1 VTGRIDTR
9 LRELGI
15 VLPTLR
21 KPKIA
26 RVEFYTLVDGFLFL
40 SGQIPLWNGERRFV
54 GKLGSEF
61 STTEGQEAAK
71 LSMLNVLAA
80 AKEALNG
87 DLDRVKK
94 VMKLVGFVNCTPEFD
109 EISQVVNGAS
119 DLVIDIF
126 GDIGRHARTAIGTS
140 SMPFGV
146 AIEMEAVF
154 RVS

>member
-1 VTGRIDTR
+1 MAGRIDTR

-21 KPKIA
+21 PPTVA
-26 RVEFYTLVDGFLFL
+26 HVERYSLEDGLLFL
-40 SGQIPLWNGERRFV
+40 SGQIPQWDGERKFI
-54 GKLGSEF
+54 GKLGREF
-61 STTEGQEAAK
+61 STAEGQEAAK
-71 LSMLNVLAA
+71 LSMLNVIASA
-80 AKEALNG
+80 REALGGN
-87 DLDRVKK
+87 LDRVKK
-94 VMKLVGFVNCTPEFD
+94 VMKLVGYVNCTPEFD

-119 DLVIDIF
+119 DLVINLF
-126 GDIGRHARTAIGTS
+126 GDAGRHARTAIGAS